1 MDVAQ
6 ELREYAED
14 CEETDSYGAWRQ
26 IDQSKLLGWANQLD
40 QDRKPVDLTK
50 LTDAEL
56 KDLDEKLRRQR
67 TKIMAETFRRRDLVV
82 GPPPSTDEN
91 VDSVLNAMR
100 VAGGK

>member
-40 QDRKPVDLTK
+40 QDRKPVDLTQ
-50 LTDAEL
+50 LDDNEL
-56 KDLDEKLRRQR
+56 HALNNRLMDEKFAVMDEIERRKPKPSPMPQ
-67 TKIMAETFRRRDLVV
+67 TIEEQVAVV
-82 GPPPSTDEN
+82 MD
-91 VDSVLNAMR
+91 AMHH
-100 VAGGK
+100 AAQ